1 RRKDSGRAATSFPY
15 EPPETTHRTRKWPE
29 GAPEVIVMNAISPT
43 SILEHKE
50 NPSKDISSA
59 ASRIGQSAGDGAP
72 AEAVLLD
79 AYSRAVVDA
88 AETVGPAVLH
98 LQVEAANGRGGAGS
112 GVVFTPDGYVLT
124 NSHVAG
130 SAKHLL
136 ATFPDG
142 RTMGAS
148 LVGDDPD
155 TDLAVLRLD
164 GEAPAYAKLGD
175 ARRLR
180 VGQLAIAIG
189 NPFGF
194 QATVTAG
201 VVSALGRSL
210 RTRSGRLI
218 DSVIQTDAALNPG
231 NSGGP
236 LVTPAGEVIGINTAI
251 IAAAQGICFSISA
264 NTVEFVAARLIRD
277 GRVRRCYIGI
287 AGQNV
292 PLPRRVVRF
301 HELARESGVRVQ
313 STSPDG
319 AARAAGLSSGDIIVA
334 IDSIPVGDVDE
345 LHRLMTEER
354 VGKPVPV
361 TVLRLL
367 QKLDLAVTPRES
379 PPRPAA

>member
-1 RRKDSGRAATSFPY
+1 ARPRRKDSGRAATSFPY

-50 NPSKDISSA
+50 NPSKDISST
-59 ASRIGQSAGDGAP
+59 ASGFTPSAGGGAA
-72 AEAVLLD
+72 AEGTLLD

-88 AETVGPAVLH
+88 VETVGPAVLH

-148 LVGDDPD
+148 LVGDDTD

-164 GEAPAYAKLGD
+164 GEAP
-175 ARRLR
+175 
-180 VGQLAIAIG
+180 
-189 NPFGF
+189 
-194 QATVTAG
+194 VTAR

-210 RTRSGRLI
+210 RARSGRLI

-236 LVTPAGEVIGINTAI
+236 LVTSAGEVVGINTAI

-264 NTVEFVAARLIRD
+264 NTVE
-277 GRVRRCYIGI
+277 
-287 AGQNV
+287 
-292 PLPRRVVRF
+292 
-301 HELARESGVRVQ
+301 
-313 STSPDG
+313 
-319 AARAAGLSSGDIIVA
+319 
-334 IDSIPVGDVDE
+334 
-345 LHRLMTEER
+345 
-354 VGKPVPV
+354 
-361 TVLRLL
+361 
-367 QKLDLAVTPRES
+367 
-379 PPRPAA
+379 

>member
-1 RRKDSGRAATSFPY
+1 
-15 EPPETTHRTRKWPE
+15 
-29 GAPEVIVMNAISPT
+29 MNAISPIG
-43 SILEHKE
+43 ILEHKQ
-50 NPSKDISSA
+50 NSDKDNSADRTTPSDA
-59 ASRIGQSAGDGAP
+59 A
-72 AEAVLLD
+72 LLD

-130 SAKHLL
+130 AAKHLL

-142 RTMGAS
+142 RAMGAS

-164 GEAPAYAKLGD
+164 GEAPAYARLGD

-180 VGQLAIAIG
+180 VGQLVIAIG

-210 RTRSGRLI
+210 RARSGRLI

-236 LVTPAGEVIGINTAI
+236 LVTSAGEVVGINTAI

-277 GRVRRCYIGI
+277 GRVRRSYIGLSGQSI
-287 AGQNV
+287 A
-292 PLPRRVVRF
+292 LPRRVVRF
-301 HELARESGVRVQ
+301 HDLARESGVRVEA
-313 STSPDG
+313 TAPNG
-319 AARAAGLSSGDIIVA
+319 AARAAGVLSGDIIVGFA
-334 IDSIPVGDVDE
+334 GEAVGTVDE
-345 LHRLMTEER
+345 LHRLLTEER
-354 VGKPVPV
+354 VGKPAALA
-361 TVLRLL
+361 VLRRTE
-367 QKLDLAVTPRES
+367 KKEFTVSPREV
-379 PPRPAA
+379 RPG